1 MFTVFFII
9 EGQNFFPF
17 SIINKQSECAF
28 YNSFNFAEIDDP
40 AFAANLFGSVT
51 SYDLIKLF

>member
-28 YNSFNFAEIDDP
+28 YNSFNFAETDDP
-40 AFAANLFGSVT
+40 SLRLIYS
-51 SYDLIKLF
+51 DLWHPMIS